1 MQKKYPKKVIKQKN
15 RIKKIEVQKDSRNDK
30 MLKLID
36 NLDNIIFNKVKL
48 ENMSRLKEKQDTDS
62 ESEKLDITQEGIDS
76 EDLKP
81 LETEEEATKRQ
92 K

>member
-30 MLKLID
+30 TLKLID

-48 ENMSRLKEKQDTDS
+48 ENMSRLKGKQDTDS